1 MINPF
6 FSESYLSNLTN
17 SSTVIYL
24 EQSLGLEM
32 NAFVREKLEEI
43 VERFWEVEVDFV
55 YLPAL
60 FESEA
65 YGEVV
70 EYHHP
75 YVGGAWKELPLSA
88 VYEAIG
94 ARFGV
99 KGSANGL
106 LVVESVDKALVGR
119 FGTFS
124 TEKTL
129 MEQVEAL
136 VEVLRPRME
145 ETLYYEMDDSIN
157 SDREERVLYRSDFIS
172 DEPMAYGSSLEADVE
187 EMVRRLVERG
197 SVKLIGRVIDE
208 LQRATSK
215 VSRLFITNDYRIFL
229 KDYGMK
235 EVVMQPLA
243 KCLFLL
249 YLRHEEGI
257 RFKQLSEYEDELLS
271 IYREISLREKPDDVV
286 ESIQAMTNP
295 LNNSV
300 NEKCSRIRA
309 AFLMLVAEELAE
321 EYFITGRKGEVKRI
335 RLDRGLVE
343 FQ

>member
-17 SSTVIYL
+17 SSTVLYL
-24 EQSLGLEM
+24 EQSPRLVM

-43 VERFWEVEVDFV
+43 VERFWEVGVDFV
-55 YLPAL
+55 YLPVL

-106 LVVESVDKALVGR
+106 LVVESDRKALRGV
-119 FGTFS
+119 FVPFVS
-124 TEKTL
+124 EKDL
-129 MEQVEAL
+129 MEGVEGL
-136 VEVLRPRME
+136 VEKFGIR
-145 ETLYYEMDDSIN
+145 
-157 SDREERVLYRSDFIS
+157 REEILFYESNDPVVEGRLDGDIRFCIHS
-172 DEPMAYGSSLEADVE
+172 EAPTRYGSDMEAEVE
-187 EMVRRLVERG
+187 ELVRRLVERG

-309 AFLMLVAEELAE
+309 AFLMLVAEELAV

-335 RLDRGLVE
+335 QLDRGLVE
-343 FQ
+343 FQD

>member
-1 MINPF
+1 
-6 FSESYLSNLTN
+6 
-17 SSTVIYL
+17 
-24 EQSLGLEM
+24 M
-32 NAFVREKLEEI
+32 NAFVRENLEEI
-43 VERFWEVEVDFV
+43 VDRFWEVDVDFV

-60 FESEA
+60 FESVA

-75 YVGGAWKELPLSA
+75 YVGGAWKELPLSV

-94 ARFGV
+94 GRFGV
-99 KGSANGL
+99 EGSANGL
-106 LVVESVDKALVGR
+106 LVVECVDKALVGR

-145 ETLYYEMDDSIN
+145 ETLFYEMDDSLKL
-157 SDREERVLYRSDFIS
+157 DREERVLYRTAFIS
-172 DEPMAYGSSLEADVE
+172 DEPMAYGSSLEAEVE
-187 EMVRRLVERG
+187 ELVRKLVEVG

-249 YLRHEEGI
+249 YLRHEKGI

-343 FQ
+343 YQ

>member
-1 MINPF
+1 M
-6 FSESYLSNLTN
+6 YVSN
-17 SSTVIYL
+17 
-24 EQSLGLEM
+24 
-32 NAFVREKLEEI
+32 F
-43 VERFWEVEVDFV
+43 
-55 YLPAL
+55 
-60 FESEA
+60 
-65 YGEVV
+65 
-70 EYHHP
+70 
-75 YVGGAWKELPLSA
+75 
-88 VYEAIG
+88 
-94 ARFGV
+94 
-99 KGSANGL
+99 
-106 LVVESVDKALVGR
+106 
-119 FGTFS
+119 
-124 TEKTL
+124 
-129 MEQVEAL
+129 
-136 VEVLRPRME
+136 
-145 ETLYYEMDDSIN
+145 
-157 SDREERVLYRSDFIS
+157 
-172 DEPMAYGSSLEADVE
+172 
-187 EMVRRLVERG
+187 RG
-197 SVKLIGRVIDE
+197 SVKLIGRVIDQ

-249 YLRHEEGI
+249 YLRYEEGI

-309 AFLMLVAEELAE
+309 AFLMLVAEELAV